1 MGSWYN
7 TIGMENPC
15 ITTCGTK
22 PIEPQRTDFVP
33 AGTAPT
39 PSKMTAFVG
48 ALATYRARKVAWDK
62 CNETCLRALSI
73 NNVSSHAP
81 RRTDGGSSHAP
92 RRTDGGSSHDTAEL
106 VPLQQGKADSVGSST
121 GLSTGAKI
129 GIGVGIVALVA
140 VFYFMR
146 KGKK

>member
-7 TIGMENPC
+7 TIGRENPC

-22 PIEPQRTDFVP
+22 PIEPQITDFVP

-48 ALATYRARKVAWDK
+48 AVATYRARKEDWDK
-62 CNETCLRALSI
+62 CNQTCLRALSI

-81 RRTDGGSSHAP
+81 K
-92 RRTDGGSSHDTAEL
+92 RTDGGSSHDTAEL